1 MELYLHNGIAVGCSA
16 SPWTYFNWPIKTE
29 QELHVQFAFRYKTC
43 ALGPHCVF
51 LCTVWFS
58 ASSREQHEFNWS
70 SWRTAFFVTRLHA
83 IPINFSHPVLTV
95 KAKVR
100 FRNSPR
106 EMWWT
111 DCKGDR
117 IIPSNIQR
125 FPCQYHSIIV
135 LFSVFFCHYHSTNN
149 LYSLFSCQYHPTNH
163 IHSASPV
170 SNIPPISYFPFSP
183 VSIILTTL
191 YTLFSPVSI
200 ILTTLYTLLP
210 LSVTFHQYP
219 IFPFPLSVSF

>member
-16 SPWTYFNWPIKTE
+16 SPWTYFNWPIKTK

-106 EMWWT
+106 EICGGQT
-111 DCKGDR
+111 AKGTGLFL
-117 IIPSNIQR
+117 PT
-125 FPCQYHSIIV
+125 
-135 LFSVFFCHYHSTNN
+135 FSV
-149 LYSLFSCQYHPTNH
+149 
-163 IHSASPV
+163 
-170 SNIPPISYFPFSP
+170 SP
-183 VSIILTTL
+183 VSIIPSSFYSLFSSVTITPPIT
-191 YTLFSPVSI
+191 YILFSPVSI
-200 ILTTLYTLLP
+200 IPPTIYTLLP